1 MSLYDGL
8 DIDNK
13 ETTGSSKTVPGWSA
27 GYKLLQSQLQA
38 KKASL
43 LQTKQKQRPSV
54 LAPVVDLKRHGDDGP
69 ISFNMHTGKIERL
82 VAAPSPSPPIL
93 PSAPFIASEAIP
105 SFTGVADEYNPLV
118 PNEYDDLV
126 KKKKEKKEEDRRKD
140 MEERNAR
147 RHKGDRDSGKEMDT
161 MKRRK
166 EEEEEEEIDRGS
178 GRAGGAAIAPPPS
191 LMEDTE
197 MKPVEKPEGM
207 NALNSVATKIMA
219 KYGYREGQGLGK
231 SEQGM
236 STALYVEKTSKRGGK
251 IIHEKDIPKDAAK
264 ESISNT
270 NLMKNPSK
278 VVLLTNMVG
287 PGEVD
292 EELEPETAE
301 ECTKYGKVLKVVI
314 FEMPNVCEEEA
325 VRIFV
330 EFERMESAIKAIVD
344 LNGRYFGGRVVRG
357 SFYNLD
363 KFRRLDLVA
372 PVD

>member
-13 ETTGSSKTVPGWSA
+13 ESTGSTKAVPGWSS

-43 LQTKQKQRPSV
+43 LQSTKKQRTSV
-54 LAPVVDLKRHGDDGP
+54 LAPVVDLKRHGEDVP
-69 ISFNMHTGKIERL
+69 ISFNMQTGKIER
-82 VAAPSPSPPIL
+82 VAAPAPVL
-93 PSAPFIASEAIP
+93 PAAPFIASEAIP
-105 SFTGVADEYNPLV
+105 SFTGVADEYNPLL
-118 PNEYDDLV
+118 PNEYEDLV
-126 KKKKEKKEEDRRKD
+126 KKKKEKKEEDRRRD
-140 MEERNAR
+140 LEERNA
-147 RHKGDRDSGKEMDT
+147 
-161 MKRRK
+161 
-166 EEEEEEEIDRGS
+166 
-178 GRAGGAAIAPPPS
+178 GRSSHRTTTITDGGHRS
-191 LMEDTE
+191 ET
-197 MKPVEKPEGM
+197 
-207 NALNSVATKIMA
+207 NSVATKIMA

-251 IIHEKDIPKDAAK
+251 IIHEKDIPKEMPK
-264 ESISNT
+264 EPVSNT

-278 VVLLTNMVG
+278 VILLTNMVG

-301 ECTKYGKVLKVVI
+301 ECTKYGKVIKVVI
-314 FEMPNVCEEEA
+314 FEMPNVSDEEA

-357 SFYNLD
+357 GFYNLD
-363 KFRRLDLVA
+363 KFRRLDLA
-372 PVD
+372 GPLE